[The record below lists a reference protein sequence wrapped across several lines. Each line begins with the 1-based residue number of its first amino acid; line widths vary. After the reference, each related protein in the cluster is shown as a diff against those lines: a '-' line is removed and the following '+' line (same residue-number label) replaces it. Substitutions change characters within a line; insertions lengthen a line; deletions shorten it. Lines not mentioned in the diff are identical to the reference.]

1 MNMFVQEYTYFAMNY
16 NDYDK
21 VLTSKGYALKKSSL
35 TMEQQQFIR
44 QQLTVSPITN
54 QKFGGTGS
62 PFCVYFESKERFYL
76 PRHWARNNLGPE
88 EANALPEE
96 HSLPSHITF
105 QGKPFDYQETI
116 VQKFL
121 DAGAN
126 GLICV
131 PCGKGKTFMA
141 LYIAYKLKQRFLVVV
156 DKEFFLQQWKGEMEA
171 FFPGLRIGILQGTKL
186 ETNPEKYDCTICMLQ
201 TLCQK
206 DFPSST
212 FRSYGFTIFD
222 ECHHLGA
229 AHFSQALLKVQTR
242 YMLGLSATPTRD
254 DGLSKVFTWYLGD
267 PVYWEKTR
275 EADETVQVQ
284 ILQYKTNDSA
294 YNVEPVDY
302 KGDVIMAKLLSQV
315 VDCFDRTKKIVE
327 IIEKYAK
334 NDKNRRILV
343 LSERKKHLETM
354 ENLLEKSGL
363 KVGYY
368 IGGMKADVRE
378 ESGKESQV
386 LLATYAM
393 ASEGMNIKTLNMV
406 ILASPRKKVEQSV
419 GRILRQRVEER
430 TCVPIIVDVVD
441 SHGLY
446 QGQYRKRRA
455 FYKTCG
461 YKIVNVG
468 REDTTE
474 LDSVDE
480 NEAPESEKPVS
491 SCGFVD
497 DD

>member
-1 MNMFVQEYTYFAMNY
+1 MNY

-21 VLTSKGYALKKSSL
+21 VLTSKGYAVKKSSL
-35 TMEQQQFIR
+35 TTEKQQMIR
-44 QQLTVSPITN
+44 QQLTVCPITN

-62 PFCVYFESKERFYL
+62 PFCVYFESKDRLYL
-76 PRHWARNNLGPE
+76 PRHWARENLGPE
-88 EANALPEE
+88 DANALPEE
-96 HSLPSHITF
+96 QFLPSHITF
-105 QGKPFDYQETI
+105 QGKPFDYQEHI
-116 VQKFL
+116 VQTFM

-156 DKEFFLQQWKGEMEA
+156 DKEFFLQQWKSEMEA
-171 FFPGLRIGILQGTKL
+171 FFPGLRIGILQGSKL

-206 DFPSST
+206 DFPSAT

-254 DGLSKVFTWYLGD
+254 DGLTKVFTWYLGN

-284 ILQYKTNDSA
+284 VLQYKTNDSA

-334 NDKNRRILV
+334 NDKSRRILV

-430 TCVPIIVDVVD
+430 TCAPIIVDVVD

-474 LDSVDE
+474 LESVEDVE
-480 NEAPESEKPVS
+480 PNEPEKPVS

>member
-1 MNMFVQEYTYFAMNY
+1 MNY
-16 NDYDK
+16 NEYDK
-21 VLTSKGYALKKSSL
+21 VLTSKGYAIKKSALS
-35 TMEQQQFIR
+35 TEQQQMIR

-76 PRHWARNNLGPE
+76 PRHWARANLGPE
-88 EANALPEE
+88 DASALPEE
-96 HSLPSHITF
+96 HFLPSHITF
-105 QGKPFDYQETI
+105 QGKPFDYQEHI
-116 VQKFL
+116 VQTFM

-156 DKEFFLQQWKGEMEA
+156 DKEFFLQQWKSEMEA

-284 ILQYKTNDSA
+284 VLQYKTNDSA

-334 NDKNRRILV
+334 HEKSRRILV

-430 TCVPIIVDVVD
+430 TCAPIIVDVVD

-474 LDSVDE
+474 LESVEDDE
-480 NEAPESEKPVS
+480 PIVSEKPVS